1 METAFFNTTVEC
13 PICKK
18 ENRFE
23 TIRVGAYVESG
34 RDTDFCP
41 LDIKWRFPE
50 HDNCN
55 PLVFFVATCPNC
67 LYSRECNDAFKN
79 WQRDTTFKTY
89 RLKRVKE
96 RHLEE
101 LAKDGS
107 IVKQLGDM
115 IDVDKRPD
123 ETAVARLLLAV
134 FDEKLNERPSN
145 LDLGRL
151 YIRIGWV
158 FRAMGSFSGGVG
170 SQSEAGGSGVEVEL
184 TGWISAMRALRDSRQ
199 ALFDKVETVSSS
211 AGASGERITQ
221 LREAQETIIAH
232 EAKLFELVDVFS
244 KEVDVQTQQQ
254 AGSTDGAQAA
264 NGGASDIFSSMA
276 SLKQKWDGVPL
287 NEREALK
294 FAAECYQSAL
304 EDGKE
309 VSAGNQQVQVC
320 YLIAELSRRIGKHDQ
335 ARDFFNSALKV
346 GQEFVRRYQNDTS
359 RTALARKILELA
371 MEQSQINRD
380 AQKEAL
386 AR

>member
-50 HDNCN
+50 YANCN
-55 PLVFFVATCPNC
+55 PLMFFVATCPNC
-67 LYSRECNDAFKN
+67 LYSREFNDAFKG
-79 WQRDTTFKTY
+79 WQKDTTFKTY

-96 RHLEE
+96 SHLEE

-107 IVKQLGDM
+107 IIKQLGEM
-115 IDVDKRPD
+115 IDAKKRPT
-123 ETAVARLLLAV
+123 ETAIARLLLAI

-145 LDLGRL
+145 LDMGRL

-158 FRAMGSFSGGVG
+158 FRGM
-170 SQSEAGGSGVEVEL
+170 GGSPSVTEASSSDAGSGIDSKMKMWSDSLEALRTARKALFEEVE
-184 TGWISAMRALRDSRQ
+184 
-199 ALFDKVETVSSS
+199 SS
-211 AGASGERITQ
+211 ASNGAGSSEEKATR
-221 LREAQETIIAH
+221 LRESQESIIAH
-232 EAKLFELVDVFS
+232 EAKLFELADALSKELSAQSQDQDESGESGASNSGVLDVFTLLS
-244 KEVDVQTQQQ
+244 L
-254 AGSTDGAQAA
+254 
-264 NGGASDIFSSMA
+264 
-276 SLKQKWDGVPL
+276 LKQKWDGVPL

-320 YLIAELSRRIGKHDQ
+320 YLIAALSRRIGNYDQ
-335 ARDFFNSALKV
+335 AQDFFNSALKV
-346 GQEFVRRYQNDTS
+346 GQEFVRRYQDDKS

-371 MEQSQINRD
+371 MEQSQVNRE
-380 AQKEAL
+380 ARKEAL
-386 AR
+386 AQ